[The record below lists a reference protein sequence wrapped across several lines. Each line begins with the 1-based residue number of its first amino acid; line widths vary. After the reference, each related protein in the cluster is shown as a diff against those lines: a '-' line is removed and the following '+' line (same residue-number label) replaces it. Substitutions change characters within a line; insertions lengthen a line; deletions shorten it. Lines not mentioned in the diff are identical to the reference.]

1 MIDGLQKSQPEDA
14 LVMIAD
20 DERAVREALG
30 DLLGSV
36 GLRVAMFGSAREM
49 LESPGLEGANCLI
62 LDIRLPGMSGLEL
75 QHQLAR
81 AGVAAPVIFVT
92 GHGDIPMS
100 VKAMKAGAVDFL
112 TKPFRDQDLLDAVA
126 AAIGRDRDRRQS
138 AQRAAHLKARFA
150 RLTDRE
156 REVMALVTQGLMNKQ
171 IAARLSLSEIT
182 VKIHRRGAMTKMGAR
197 TLPDLV
203 RDAAA
208 LGLHTSPPGRTD
220 SMADRHMRPDRALRQ
235 RRPGIALPGAARSV
249 NDRSDRVRCR

>member
-1 MIDGLQKSQPEDA
+1 MIDVAQKSRPEDAPEDA
-14 LVMIAD
+14 LVMVAD
-20 DERAVREALG
+20 DEPAMREALS
-30 DLLGSV
+30 DLLESV
-36 GLRVAMFGSAREM
+36 GLRVALFGSAAEM
-49 LESPGLEGANCLI
+49 LAAAKLAAANCLI

-112 TKPFRDQDLLDAVA
+112 TKPFRDQDLIDAVLL
-126 AAIGRDRDRRQS
+126 AIASDRTRRRSEQH
-138 AQRAAHLKARFA
+138 AAHLQARFA

-171 IAARLSLSEIT
+171 VAARLSLSEIT
-182 VKIHRRGAMTKMGAR
+182 VKIHRRSAMTKMGAR

-203 RDAAA
+203 RDASA
-208 LGLHTSPPGRTD
+208 LGLHTSPAERTD
-220 SMADRHMRPDRALRQ
+220 SMVDRHARPDRAFPLK
-235 RRPGIALPGAARSV
+235 
-249 NDRSDRVRCR
+249 RSDRLLAADGQFGK